1 MIETEEVLN
10 SLNITTN
17 YKGYKMIVDAV
28 DIMFASAGKGLTA
41 QAIYHQL
48 ADKNS
53 VSPSSA
59 ERNISTAIVRAWS
72 VAPQRFE
79 KVLGCK
85 EGYSPKTAEFLR
97 LIYEKVRKIRG

>member
-17 YKGYKMIVDAV
+17 YKGYKMIVQAV
-28 DIMFASAGKGLTA
+28 DIMFAAEGKSLTA
-41 QAIYHQL
+41 QAIYHRL
-48 ADKNS
+48 ADANS

-59 ERNISTAIVRAWS
+59 ERNINTAVVRAWG

-79 KVLGCK
+79 KVFGFK
-85 EGYSPKTAEFLR
+85 EASAPKTAEFLR
-97 LIYEKVRKIRG
+97 LVYEKVKRMRG